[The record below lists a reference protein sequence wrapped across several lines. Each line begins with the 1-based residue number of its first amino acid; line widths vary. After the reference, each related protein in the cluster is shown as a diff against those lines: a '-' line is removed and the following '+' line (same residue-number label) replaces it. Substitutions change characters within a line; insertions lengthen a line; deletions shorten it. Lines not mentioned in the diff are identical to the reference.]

1 VNYFAGYESLFEV
14 LADAIFGL
22 AGAVIVLLVVGSV
35 GRSVITSMLGP
46 SDKEVEE

>member
-1 VNYFAGYESLFEV
+1 MNYFAGYESFFEV

-22 AGAVIVLLVVGSV
+22 AGAVILLLVVGTV

-46 SDKEVEE
+46 SENEGDE